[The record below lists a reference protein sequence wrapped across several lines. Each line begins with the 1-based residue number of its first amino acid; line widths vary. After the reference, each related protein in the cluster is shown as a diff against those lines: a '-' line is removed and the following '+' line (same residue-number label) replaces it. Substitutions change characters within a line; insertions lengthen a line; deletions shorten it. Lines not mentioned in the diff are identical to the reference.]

1 MRFKLLNIIFLLMV
15 MLTLAGCF
23 HKSGDNSTTAKHKQI
38 VLNDEQEKN
47 AKLATDFV
55 KIRDLDLEI
64 TIPAQFKAMHQSM
77 DRIYSPIE
85 GKVMN
90 VFVDPGQIIK
100 KGQALAQIK
109 SDEIGQIQLEF
120 LDRYINIDCEVK
132 QMGAQYELSDKNY
145 KREKTLFKEGISSR
159 AEYETAK
166 AQVNKDKANYDSL
179 RIQRSTLVKVYAQR
193 LALYGAD
200 AGVINRALATKQIYP
215 YVTLRANKNG
225 ILLERKVNPGEI
237 VGQNKELFNLADLY
251 KIWLVGYAFEK
262 DATFLKVG
270 EEINGTLEETKG
282 KRVKGKL
289 SYVSAMLDTESKTL
303 EVRAD
308 VDNKD
313 FYIKPNMYAQMF
325 VNVGKV
331 KRLSVPNNS
340 LEVYGDYTFAY
351 VKVKP
356 NTYEE
361 RKVKI
366 GQKNDEYSEVLEGL
380 KDGEEVVTEGA
391 FSLLGE
397 SIKQKKE

>member
-132 QMGAQYELSDKNY
+132 QWELNMSCQTRIIKGRKPFL
-145 KREKTLFKEGISSR
+145 KRISSR
-159 AEYETAK
+159 RNINGK